1 MGQVRHHQESTE
13 RQYALKHKALKLGWN
28 PSLIRILDRD
38 LGKSGAHASGRK
50 DFKTLVADV
59 SMGEVGALFC
69 LEASRL
75 ARSNLDW
82 QRLIELC
89 ALTGTIV
96 IDEDGCYDPANF
108 NDGLLLGLKGTIA
121 QAELHFIRARLQG
134 GKINKAKKGELRF
147 PLPVGYCYDDQRQ
160 IVIDPD
166 QEIQGAVR
174 MVFDLFHKT
183 GSTYGVV
190 QEFSR
195 QGLLFPKRAYGGVW
209 NGKVIWDRL
218 SDTRVGNIIK
228 NPSYAGVY
236 TYGKQKSIKVISP
249 DGEVKSRTKKMPM
262 DEWLVTIKG
271 HHEGYIT
278 YDDFVRNKKILE
290 KNRTNREDSILSG
303 PAREGMALLQGL
315 LVCGG
320 CGRKISIRY
329 QGNNGIYPT
338 YECNWKKRHGLSTT
352 SCITTRCDPLDEAI
366 SKRILEVI
374 KPEQIELAYKA
385 VQELENRDKT
395 ISKQWEMRV
404 ERAKYET
411 SLAEKRYLEV
421 DPTNRL
427 VAATLEQRWNLA
439 LTKLEEVKK
448 EFNEFKKQELYVAT
462 PEHKKQILKLAKS
475 FPRLWNAKSTKI
487 KDKKRMLRLLIKD
500 ITVEKVP
507 KKKQVILHISWQ
519 GGVFEDLVVDTI
531 PPIADRLRY
540 PEKIVDKVR
549 KLSQTSI
556 DEQIAHTL
564 NNEGHLS
571 ATGKPFNISMIKWIR
586 HKHHIPVY
594 NPKRADELTVREV
607 SEKFDVSPHVVY
619 YWINNGVVKARQQK
633 KGRPHWLT
641 IDCQKQK
648 ELSQWVQNSSR
659 IIKTK

>member
-13 RQYALKHKALKLGWN
+13 RQYALKHKALELGWT

-82 QRLIELC
+82 QRLLELC
-89 ALTGTIV
+89 ALTETIV
-96 IDEDGCYDPANF
+96 IDEDGCYDPSNF

-147 PLPVGYCYDDQRQ
+147 PLPVGYCYDDQGQ

-174 MVFDLFHKT
+174 MIFDLFHKT

-209 NGKVIWDRL
+209 NGKAIWDRL
-218 SDTRVGNIIK
+218 SDARVGNIIK

-236 TYGKQKSIKVISP
+236 TYGKQKSIKVITP
-249 DGEVKSRTKKMPM
+249 DGEVKSRTKTMPM
-262 DEWLVTIKG
+262 DEWLVTIKN

-278 YDDFVRNKKILE
+278 YDDFVKNKKILE
-290 KNRTNREDSILSG
+290 KNRTNKEDSILSG

-320 CGRKISIRY
+320 C
-329 QGNNGIYPT
+329 
-338 YECNWKKRHGLSTT
+338 
-352 SCITTRCDPLDEAI
+352 
-366 SKRILEVI
+366 
-374 KPEQIELAYKA
+374 
-385 VQELENRDKT
+385 
-395 ISKQWEMRV
+395 
-404 ERAKYET
+404 
-411 SLAEKRYLEV
+411 
-421 DPTNRL
+421 
-427 VAATLEQRWNLA
+427 
-439 LTKLEEVKK
+439 
-448 EFNEFKKQELYVAT
+448 
-462 PEHKKQILKLAKS
+462 
-475 FPRLWNAKSTKI
+475 
-487 KDKKRMLRLLIKD
+487 
-500 ITVEKVP
+500 
-507 KKKQVILHISWQ
+507 
-519 GGVFEDLVVDTI
+519 
-531 PPIADRLRY
+531 

-549 KLSQTSI
+549 KLSQTSQ
-556 DEQIAHTL
+556 DDQIANTL

-571 ATGKPFNISMIKWIR
+571 ATGKSFNISMIKWIR
-586 HKHHIPVY
+586 YKHHIPVY

-607 SEKFDVSPHVVY
+607 SEKFGVSPHVVY

-648 ELSQWVQNSSR
+648 ELSQWIQNSSR
-659 IIKTK
+659 ITKTEIVKK